1 MIRSASCSEEDK
13 SVTLKKAEEHLRIV
27 SMERSYYNTI
37 TKDCAES
44 VQVHYRT
51 SQHVMYTELSRLV
64 NLYATNLLTVE
75 AIVSDLKTLSLVDE
89 N

>member
-1 MIRSASCSEEDK
+1 MGNHPSGQI
-13 SVTLKKAEEHLRIV
+13 HI
-27 SMERSYYNTI
+27 YYNKI
-37 TKDCAES
+37 ISIVYQK
-44 VQVHYRT
+44 